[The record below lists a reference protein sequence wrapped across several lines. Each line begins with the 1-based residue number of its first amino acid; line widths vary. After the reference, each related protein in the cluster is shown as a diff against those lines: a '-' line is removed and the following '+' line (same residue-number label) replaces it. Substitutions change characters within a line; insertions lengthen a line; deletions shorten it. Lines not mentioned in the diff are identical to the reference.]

1 MLLQFF
7 YNIKAL
13 DTVSATRQDTVALA
27 KEMVFDKADDEKQ
40 KVKVKLSRYTPWR
53 HMGEEK
59 V

>member
-40 KVKVKLSRYTPWR
+40 K
-53 HMGEEK
+53 
-59 V
+59 